1 MGIILKD
8 NYTAPID
15 SIVSSVIR
23 EYDLKE
29 AGFNIIINE
38 GLLSEKYINKLKEKT
53 KDERTILIGKLMR
66 KSKELN
72 RSLTQSF
79 GKVRKE
85 FIELNDIS
93 EDKILSIKKDAIFVL
108 NDRAEKEKFRGYN
121 FRMKNK
127 YSSFFKLSE
136 KEFYYS
142 SWKRSIDIKG
152 INDKVKEDHKDY
164 LIERIMRI
172 MKLNETNSKENM
184 IKILRMFRSE
194 YLNREL
200 DIEYY
205 REFNSRNMF
214 KYNFKLGKDGVY
226 SENVDNFMK
235 EELDIT
241 YNYFN
246 IIIPLISIII

>member
-1 MGIILKD
+1 MSVILKD
-8 NYTAPID
+8 NYTAPVD

-38 GLLSEKYINKLKEKT
+38 ELLPEKYIEKLKEKT

-72 RSLTQSF
+72 RNLTQSF
-79 GKVRKE
+79 GKIRKE
-85 FIELNDIS
+85 FIEINDIS
-93 EDKILSIKKDAIFVL
+93 EDRILSIKKDAIFII
-108 NDRAEKEKFRGYN
+108 NDLAKTERFRGYD
-121 FRMKNK
+121 FRLKNK

-142 SWKRSIDIKG
+142 SWKRSLDIKG
-152 INDKVKEDHKDY
+152 INDKVKKDHRDY
-164 LIERIMRI
+164 LIERIRRI
-172 MKLNETNSKENM
+172 MKLNETNSTENM

-200 DIEYY
+200 DIQYY

-214 KYNFKLGKDGVY
+214 KYNFSLGKDSIY
-226 SENVDNFMK
+226 SDSIDNFMK

-246 IIIPLISIII
+246 VIIPLISIII

>member
-1 MGIILKD
+1 
-8 NYTAPID
+8 
-15 SIVSSVIR
+15 
-23 EYDLKE
+23 
-29 AGFNIIINE
+29 
-38 GLLSEKYINKLKEKT
+38 
-53 KDERTILIGKLMR
+53 
-66 KSKELN
+66 
-72 RSLTQSF
+72 
-79 GKVRKE
+79 
-85 FIELNDIS
+85 
-93 EDKILSIKKDAIFVL
+93 
-108 NDRAEKEKFRGYN
+108 
-121 FRMKNK
+121 
-127 YSSFFKLSE
+127 
-136 KEFYYS
+136 
-142 SWKRSIDIKG
+142 
-152 INDKVKEDHKDY
+152 
-164 LIERIMRI
+164 
-172 MKLNETNSKENM
+172 M